1 MIRVYSIKD
10 QLNVIQLLRQN
21 IPEYFDPSE
30 ERDFIKYLD
39 TELEGYFVYEIN
51 SEIMGAGGINYFLEE
66 KMARISWDLI
76 APKSHGRGIGKKLT
90 QYRINHLKRNP
101 KIDIITVRTSQHAY
115 KFYEKR
121 GFELVKITNDYWA
134 KNFDLY
140 IMQMK
145 NETNT

>member
-39 TELEGYFVYEIN
+39 TELEDYFVYEIN

-101 KIDIITVRTSQHAY
+101 
-115 KFYEKR
+115 
-121 GFELVKITNDYWA
+121 
-134 KNFDLY
+134 
-140 IMQMK
+140 
-145 NETNT
+145 